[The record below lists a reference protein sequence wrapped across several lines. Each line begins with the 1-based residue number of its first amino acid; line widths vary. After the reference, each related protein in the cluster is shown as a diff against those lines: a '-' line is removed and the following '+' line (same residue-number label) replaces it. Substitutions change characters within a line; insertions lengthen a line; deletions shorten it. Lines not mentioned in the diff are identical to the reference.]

1 MFTTFSI
8 ASKPGIISLM
18 ASCNKLHKIFVFLN
32 HVDNSS
38 CYFFQLLILLWG
50 KCLLIIFIKVFL
62 CFHGIN
68 FTSQKFNNCPQE
80 VAFFTS
86 LTPISAA
93 RMSDLWQEKFQI
105 NSINCKPSCI
115 DRVPYF
121 SYGNFSFVDTLC
133 YELVLFGCTQ
143 LYYIAFDCT
152 SFQH

>member
-1 MFTTFSI
+1 MFF
-8 ASKPGIISLM
+8 
-18 ASCNKLHKIFVFLN
+18 N

-38 CYFFQLLILLWG
+38 CYFFHLLILLWG
-50 KCLLIIFIKVFL
+50 KCLLIIFVKVFL

-93 RMSDLWQEKFQI
+93 RMSDLWKEKFQI

-121 SYGNFSFVDTLC
+121 SYGNFSFVPCVLSWC
-133 YELVLFGCTQ
+133 CLVVL
-143 LYYIAFDCT
+143 DCT
-152 SFQH
+152 TLHSIALPFNISLSVSGKLTLIFWRLLSFTLTAENRHS